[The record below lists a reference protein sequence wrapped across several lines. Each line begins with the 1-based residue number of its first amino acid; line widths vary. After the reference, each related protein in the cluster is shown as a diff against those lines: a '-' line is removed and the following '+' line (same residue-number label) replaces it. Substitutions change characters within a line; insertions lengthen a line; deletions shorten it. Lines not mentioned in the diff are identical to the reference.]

1 MTSRPDENR
10 ELIRRVLGKE
20 YLELELTRLSVEE
33 EPNAATRV
41 KVVASDDGRTFEV
54 EGSGVGLVDALYNGL
69 LGRFAVEYQSLKSVE
84 LCGFHVD
91 ANIDSKKASSGVDAV
106 GTVTIEVRNSEGRR
120 FRFADASRSVTA
132 STARAV
138 LAIVEYFVNAE
149 KAFITMFNA
158 RKDAIER
165 NRHDLITRY
174 TEELAEL
181 VQSTSYT
188 EVIEAMKR
196 QLK

>member
-1 MTSRPDENR
+1 VTSRPDENR
-10 ELIRRVLGKE
+10 ELIRRVLGKD
-20 YLELELTRLSVEE
+20 YLELALKRLSVEE
-33 EPNAATRV
+33 EPDAATRV
-41 KVVASDDGRTFEV
+41 KVIAADDGRTFEV
-54 EGSGVGLVDALYNGL
+54 EGSGVGLVDALFAGL
-69 LGRFAVEYQSLKSVE
+69 LGRFAVEYQSLKSVQ
-84 LCGFHVD
+84 LANFHVD
-91 ANIDSKKASSGVDAV
+91 ANIDSKKVASGVDAV

-120 FRFADASRSVTA
+120 FRFADASRSVTT

-149 KAFITMFNA
+149 KAFITLFNA

-165 NRHDLITRY
+165 NRFDLVTRY

-188 EVIEAMKR
+188 EVIEAMKK
-196 QLK
+196 QIT

>member
-1 MTSRPDENR
+1 
-10 ELIRRVLGKE
+10 VLGKD
-20 YLELELTRLSVEE
+20 YLELSLKRLSVEE
-33 EPNAATRV
+33 EPDSATRV
-41 KVVASDDGRTFEV
+41 KVLAVDDGRSFEV
-54 EGSGVGLVDALYNGL
+54 EGSGVGLVDALFAGL
-69 LGRFAVEYQSLKSVE
+69 LGRFAVEYQSLKSVQ
-84 LCGFHVD
+84 LANFHVD
-91 ANIDSKKASSGVDAV
+91 ANIDSKKVASGVDAV

-120 FRFADASRSVTA
+120 FRFADASRSVTT

-149 KAFITMFNA
+149 KAFIMLFNA

-165 NRHDLITRY
+165 NRFDLITRY

-188 EVIEAMKR
+188 EVIEAMRK
-196 QLK
+196 QIV